1 MALLYLV
8 RKLKLIQA
16 VEHVVNQHS
25 YNTVVKFNTGIRY
38 EGISEILKDIPA
50 FVSVGTHEFNSEG
63 ILYDDGIVKTKSL
76 LVDNS
81 NYEYRGSLR
90 PDDILNNIGA
100 RGMELG
106 ILKKYQIRIPFN
118 IEAIPIEKFE
128 LEHKNA
134 QRVGDRYI
142 KTAPSIATI
151 KNDGSKGVKLNIN
164 TVINKINELLTE
176 EGRHVTIYNKYRGRN
191 EEYVIQIKSQ

>member
-1 MALLYLV
+1 
-8 RKLKLIQA
+8 
-16 VEHVVNQHS
+16 
-25 YNTVVKFNTGIRY
+25 
-38 EGISEILKDIPA
+38 
-50 FVSVGTHEFNSEG
+50 
-63 ILYDDGIVKTKSL
+63 
-76 LVDNS
+76 
-81 NYEYRGSLR
+81 
-90 PDDILNNIGA
+90 
-100 RGMELG
+100 MELG

-151 KNDGSKGVKLNIN
+151 KNDGSKGVKPNTN

>member
-1 MALLYLV
+1 M
-8 RKLKLIQA
+8 
-16 VEHVVNQHS
+16 
-25 YNTVVKFNTGIRY
+25 
-38 EGISEILKDIPA
+38 
-50 FVSVGTHEFNSEG
+50 
-63 ILYDDGIVKTKSL
+63 

-90 PDDILNNIGA
+90 PDDILNDIGA

-118 IEAIPIEKFE
+118 IEAIPVEKFE

-151 KNDGSKGVKLNIN
+151 KNDGSKGVKPNIN
-164 TVINKINELLTE
+164 TVINKINELYNILILDFYSERFIINHCRKWLTI
-176 EGRHVTIYNKYRGRN
+176 V
-191 EEYVIQIKSQ
+191 

>member
-1 MALLYLV
+1 MYQRRLE
-8 RKLKLIQA
+8 Q
-16 VEHVVNQHS
+16 HNQH
-25 YNTVVKFNTGIRY
+25 NLKQ
-38 EGISEILKDIPA
+38 SEILKDIPA

-90 PDDILNNIGA
+90 PDDILNDIGA

-151 KNDGSKGVKLNIN
+151 KNDGSKGVKPNIN

>member
-1 MALLYLV
+1 
-8 RKLKLIQA
+8 
-16 VEHVVNQHS
+16 
-25 YNTVVKFNTGIRY
+25 
-38 EGISEILKDIPA
+38 
-50 FVSVGTHEFNSEG
+50 
-63 ILYDDGIVKTKSL
+63 
-76 LVDNS
+76 
-81 NYEYRGSLR
+81 
-90 PDDILNNIGA
+90 
-100 RGMELG
+100 MELG

-118 IEAIPIEKFE
+118 IEAIPVEKFE

-151 KNDGSKGVKLNIN
+151 KIDGSKGVKTNIN

-176 EGRHVTIYNKYRGRN
+176 GGRHVTIYNKYRGRN